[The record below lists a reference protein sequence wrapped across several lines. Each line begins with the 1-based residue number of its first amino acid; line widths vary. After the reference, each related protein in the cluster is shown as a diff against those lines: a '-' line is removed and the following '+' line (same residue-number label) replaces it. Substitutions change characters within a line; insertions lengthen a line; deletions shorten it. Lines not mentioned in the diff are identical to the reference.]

1 MDTPLSR
8 LVRSHLRDIEPYE
21 PVDPPELLAQ
31 RAGVAVDHIIILNGN
46 ENPYGASP
54 RVVKALQEYQTFHF
68 YPDPEQRRAREA
80 LSDYVGLGPEHLLV
94 GSGAD
99 ELIDLLLR
107 LVLEPG
113 DRVLDCPP
121 SFGMYP
127 FVTRIC
133 GGEVVEVARDD
144 LFNIDVENCLAKFDD
159 RVKAIFIAS
168 PNNPT
173 GNVCPTNTIEKLLAT
188 GALVVVD
195 ETYYEFCGK
204 TLAHEVPKHS
214 NLVVLRSLSK
224 WAGLA
229 GLRVGYAVLPV
240 DLARLLFAMKPPYN
254 LNIAAEVALL
264 ASIEDREFLLERVQ
278 AILNER
284 ERLQESLETSPK
296 ITRIWPS
303 EGNFLL
309 CEFTRDTAQQIFVAL
324 AQKGIS
330 VRYFNTPRL
339 RDCLRISVGLPEHSN
354 SLLQALAEI

>member
-1 MDTPLSR
+1 
-8 LVRSHLRDIEPYE
+8 
-21 PVDPPELLAQ
+21 
-31 RAGVAVDHIIILNGN
+31 
-46 ENPYGASP
+46 
-54 RVVKALQEYQTFHF
+54 
-68 YPDPEQRRAREA
+68 
-80 LSDYVGLGPEHLLV
+80 LGPEHLLA

-133 GGEVVEVARDD
+133 GGKVVEVARDD
-144 LFNIDVENCLAKFDD
+144 QFNIDVDGCLAKFDD

-173 GNVCPTNTIEKLLAT
+173 GNVCSTNTVEKLLTT

-240 DLARLLFAMKPPYN
+240 DLSQLLFAMKPPYN
-254 LNIAAEVALL
+254 LNSAAEVALL
-264 ASIEDREFLLERVQ
+264 ASLEDKEFLIERVQ
-278 AILNER
+278 AILHER
-284 ERLQESLETSPK
+284 VRLQELLERAPRVTK
-296 ITRIWPS
+296 VWPS

-309 CEFTRDTAQQIFVAL
+309 CQFAENTAQKVFVEL

-330 VRYFNTPRL
+330 VRYFDTPRL
-339 RDCLRISVGLPEHSN
+339 QDCLRISVGLPEQSD
-354 SLLQALAEI
+354 SLIQALSEI